1 MCFSCREQAAQG
13 KTHSSALAAVE
24 HHLSGKIP
32 SQAQWQ
38 VGEAHQK
45 VEKMGRAK
53 PQGRARLA
61 VGERLGSS

>member
-32 SQAQWQ
+32 SRAQWQ

-45 VEKMGRAK
+45 VGKM
-53 PQGRARLA
+53 GRARLA
-61 VGERLGSS
+61 AGERLVSS